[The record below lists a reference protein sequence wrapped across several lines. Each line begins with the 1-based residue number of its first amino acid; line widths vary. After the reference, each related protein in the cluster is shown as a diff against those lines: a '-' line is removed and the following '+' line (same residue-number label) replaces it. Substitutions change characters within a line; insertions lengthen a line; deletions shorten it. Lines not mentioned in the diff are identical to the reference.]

1 MAKKKDE
8 EPIKP
13 QPAPNAGD
21 AVASGLFGGS
31 LFQPNFLQR
40 IGSSFSDAVSRG
52 IAQPPP
58 PAMMAGSAGVNPL
71 VASNIPSLPSMGPLI
86 RTSRFNSPESSPAA
100 PQPARQPYNDGLFAA
115 TAGLPSFDVTKTQ
128 TPFSSY
134 SASAPQQISS
144 ALSMPV
150 QGQAQPTTQP
160 ILPSGTT
167 GQASQPMAGFA
178 RISDWSQNPLVQAAK
193 ATGDISAIAKAT
205 EQARNQGRNA
215 FTPKDISGVSLA
227 AMKASEPNAGFG
239 GSRTP
244 AEQQALL
251 AQVRANGARLAA
263 QQSETM
269 RNFAESRGPR
279 FAPAAAPQGR
289 YGQALTGLFPQST
302 EAIAQRVERN
312 APILSATGFGAMARS
327 VGQNP
332 SLRGPLAQTPSLFA
346 NRSGFESGFGG
357 PQPASSMMASSAITD
372 ERRRRIF
379 ERV

>member
-1 MAKKKDE
+1 MDFNPTILGRPLFPSSQVTGDFLRGVGQSVRQALT
-8 EPIKP
+8 
-13 QPAPNAGD
+13 PAAGT
-21 AVASGLFGGS
+21 
-31 LFQPNFLQR
+31 
-40 IGSSFSDAVSRG
+40 
-52 IAQPPP
+52 P
-58 PAMMAGSAGVNPL
+58 PATMAGVSIPPAG
-71 VASNIPSLPSMGPLI
+71 ASLSQLQFKGPLLG
-86 RTSRFNSPESSPAA
+86 RGPVLGPMFGLGDEQQQA
-100 PQPARQPYNDGLFAA
+100 PQPARQPYNYGPYAA
-115 TAGLPSFDVTKTQ
+115 TMGLPSFDVTKTQ

-167 GQASQPMAGFA
+167 EQASRPMAGFA

-269 RNFAESRGPR
+269 RNFAESRGSR

-289 YGQALTGLFPQST
+289 YGQALTGLFPKST

-357 PQPASSMMASSAITD
+357 PRPASSMMASSAITD
-372 ERRRRIF
+372 EQRRRIF